1 MTFTVTLKKTGR
13 DDLRLEKHTLSEVKS
28 LIKAINVPIAGS
40 IRGHQGPGG
49 VYHAPRL
56 ELSNGVTMVVEK
68 VD

>member
-13 DDLRLEKHTLSEVKS
+13 NDLRLQNHTLTEVKS
-28 LIKAINVPIAGS
+28 LIKAINVPITGS
-40 IRGHQGPGG
+40 IRGHKGPGG

-68 VD
+68 VN